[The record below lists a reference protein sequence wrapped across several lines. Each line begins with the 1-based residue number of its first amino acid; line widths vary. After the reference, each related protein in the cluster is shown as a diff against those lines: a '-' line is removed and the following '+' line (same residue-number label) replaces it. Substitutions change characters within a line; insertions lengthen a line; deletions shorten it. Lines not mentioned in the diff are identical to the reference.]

1 MVCDVLGVCCMWH
14 VVYVCAVV
22 GVICVCEG
30 VVCMMWWVVYV
41 LYAQMCVWCG
51 VCVCCL
57 TSLCAGGPTLF
68 VSVKVTGGSRVS
80 CPLSSHSQPDSL
92 EPGSPSEPGALVSV

>member
-1 MVCDVLGVCCMWH
+1 MYDVVCIC
-14 VVYVCAVV
+14 
-22 GVICVCEG
+22 ICVCCIC
-30 VVCMMWWVVYV
+30 VVCANV
-41 LYAQMCVWCG
+41 CVWCG

-80 CPLSSHSQPDSL
+80 CPLSFHSQPDSL